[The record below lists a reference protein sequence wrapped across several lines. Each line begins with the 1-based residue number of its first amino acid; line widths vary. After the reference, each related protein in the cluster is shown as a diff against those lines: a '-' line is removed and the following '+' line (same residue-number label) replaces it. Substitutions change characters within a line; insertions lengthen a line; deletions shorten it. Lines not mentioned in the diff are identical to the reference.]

1 MTIVES
7 LSAIVTNVN
16 IQQGGYIMNISKDQ
30 SIIMQV
36 AAKIASELTPTSDDA
51 NTNITTFADVYD
63 AVCDIILT
71 SQGMTTSSTPMA
83 PAVSTPQQ
91 SAQEEAMIVKAFPE
105 ATPVQVPSSG
115 FAVRIKGKQHGPI
128 PEWLNEACAV
138 KGVTEVWDNRDGLQ
152 SNPKRPWFKSTST
165 NDAFWAPK
173 N

>member
-1 MTIVES
+1 
-7 LSAIVTNVN
+7 
-16 IQQGGYIMNISKDQ
+16 MNISKDQ

-36 AAKIASELTPTSDDA
+36 AAKIASELTPKSDNVNNNIVMFQDA
-51 NTNITTFADVYD
+51 YE
-63 AVCDIILT
+63 AVCEIILT
-71 SQGMTTSSTPMA
+71 SQGMAMTETSA

-91 SAQEEAMIVKAFPE
+91 MAKEEEMIVKAFPD

-115 FAVRIKGKQHGPI
+115 FTVRIKGKQHGPI